1 MVKRT
6 SAAATPRPQ
15 HRGRNT
21 HVSDA
26 RVPPQ
31 LALALVFNDSSQLGK
46 RIQTPPR
53 ATETPGA
60 RPSLPVSC
68 RFHTRLRL
76 QAQSGSSPR
85 MDRVSVF
92 SSFRYDC
99 RSLCPVLLCL
109 ANVYLPSRLDS
120 RVSFSR
126 NRPALPAPSRAS
138 LHPDER
144 PVHGTLPPPLPPKG
158 SGFTHL
164 SLLHTGESSVR

>member
-1 MVKRT
+1 MTPHNWVREFKLRHAPRRRPGPGPRCRSLAASTLAFDSKRK
-6 SAAATPRPQ
+6 AAA
-15 HRGRNT
+15 
-21 HVSDA
+21 
-26 RVPPQ
+26 PP
-31 LALALVFNDSSQLGK
+31 AW
-46 RIQTPPR
+46 
-53 ATETPGA
+53 TE
-60 RPSLPVSC
+60 
-68 RFHTRLRL
+68 
-76 QAQSGSSPR
+76 
-85 MDRVSVF
+85 SVF

>member
-6 SAAATPRPQ
+6 SAAATPRPASPGPSIAAGT
-15 HRGRNT
+15 HMLATPMSLRNYPWPWF
-21 HVSDA
+21 SM
-26 RVPPQ
+26 
-31 LALALVFNDSSQLGK
+31 
-46 RIQTPPR
+46 TPHNWVREFKLRHAPR
-53 ATETPGA
+53 RRPG
-60 RPSLPVSC
+60 P
-68 RFHTRLRL
+68 
-76 QAQSGSSPR
+76 GPR
-85 MDRVSVF
+85 
-92 SSFRYDC
+92 C
-99 RSLCPVLLCL
+99 RSLAASTLAFDSKRKAAAPPVLLRL